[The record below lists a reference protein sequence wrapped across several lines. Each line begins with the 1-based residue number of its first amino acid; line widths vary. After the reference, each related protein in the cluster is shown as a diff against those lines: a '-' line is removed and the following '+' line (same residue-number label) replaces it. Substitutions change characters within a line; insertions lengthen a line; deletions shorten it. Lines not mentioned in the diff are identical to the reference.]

1 MAFIDEL
8 ILNIKA
14 GDGGDGV
21 VRWRHEKGKE
31 FSGPSGGDG
40 GNGGDVYVRAVRDFG
55 ILARY
60 RHNAQ
65 FSAGR
70 GEDGQ
75 RSSMH
80 GKAGKDVIIDLPLGS
95 LLTDPRFD
103 RQIELLV
110 EGEPIRILKGGVGGK
125 GNEHFKSSVNIRPNS
140 ATKGKPGEQAD
151 FKVEVRL
158 MADAG
163 LIGLPNAGKSSLLNA
178 LTNAQ
183 AKVGSYQF
191 TTLEP
196 NLGDMHGYVLA
207 DIPGLIEGASEGRG
221 LGHKFLRHISRT
233 RVLFHCISLENEN
246 VVDVYNVVRTE
257 LGKFDESLSKKP
269 EVIILTK
276 TDAVTPEACAQA
288 VQKMQKFAKV
298 FTVSVIDDASI
309 KNLKD
314 SIIKEIRDKQ
324 VNDDGKIDVAH
335 EEFGD
340 VAENVV
346 KNVVKND
353 STLPVTVIEKVEEE
367 EKTAKTAK
375 ITKVAKAKK
384 LAKKVIK
391 KVTKKV
397 GKKSNQKPKQKSKTV
412 SVKSKSKTKVKVG
425 VKSKAKVKKIVK
437 KAKKK

>member
-14 GDGGDGV
+14 GKGGDGV

-103 RQIELLV
+103 RQIELLK
-110 EGEPIRILKGGVGGK
+110 EGELIRILKGGVGGK

-140 ATKGKPGEQAD
+140 ATPGKDGEEAN

-196 NLGDMHGYVLA
+196 NLGDMHGYILA

-246 VVDVYNVVRTE
+246 IEEVYKVVRTE
-257 LGKFDESLSKKP
+257 LGKFDESLIKKP

-276 TDAVTPEACAQA
+276 TDTVTPEVCEAS
-288 VQKMQKFAKV
+288 VKKMQKYAKV

-314 SIIKEIRDKQ
+314 SIVKEIRNKEISNIEQGVSVTETDSDM
-324 VNDDGKIDVAH
+324 VEG
-335 EEFGD
+335 
-340 VAENVV
+340 AENVEGS
-346 KNVVKND
+346 KDLDASGDGFAVVNISQKKTIKK
-353 STLPVTVIEKVEEE
+353 SIKV
-367 EKTAKTAK
+367 
-375 ITKVAKAKK
+375 
-384 LAKKVIK
+384 KKVIK
-391 KVTKKV
+391 KTEKKFVKKVVKKALKKIVAPKKVVKKSKV
-397 GKKSNQKPKQKSKTV
+397 GKINVK
-412 SVKSKSKTKVKVG
+412 KSKS
-425 VKSKAKVKKIVK
+425 VKKIVK
-437 KAKKK
+437 KTKKK